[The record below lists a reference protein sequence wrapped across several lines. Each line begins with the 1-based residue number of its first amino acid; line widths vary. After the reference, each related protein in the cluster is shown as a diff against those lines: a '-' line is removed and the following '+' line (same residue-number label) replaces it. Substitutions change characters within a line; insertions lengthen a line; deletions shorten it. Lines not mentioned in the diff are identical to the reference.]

1 MLAQILTVGL
11 CCSLF
16 NLFSH
21 QRFSLTGLNPNSPI
35 AKLFLIHLRLCTQ
48 TSLRSAL
55 IPIPLFLHK
64 LIFFRAAKR
73 TSDHSL
79 PLAPRLLHSLLFPLV
94 PLFLPLYVKR
104 TRSELISQESLFV
117 FVNWLPWSTFCS
129 VCILSIPRHRFS
141 SENWPRQSGTLSC
154 SWWMVMWWSYGRKV
168 DNQES
173 LSELLD
179 SQSIKVALSAGR
191 NISFSVK
198 EITYVLQ
205 L

>member
-1 MLAQILTVGL
+1 MLCVCTDSKCL

-21 QRFSLTGLNPNSPI
+21 QRCSLTRVNPNSPI
-35 AKLFLIHLRLCTQ
+35 SKIFLVHLCLCTQ

-64 LIFFRAAKR
+64 LIFFRTAKR
-73 TSDHSL
+73 TSDHRL
-79 PLAPRLLHSLLFPLV
+79 PLAPHLLHSVLFPLV
-94 PLFLPLYVKR
+94 TLFLPLYVKR

-117 FVNWLPWSTFCS
+117 FVNWLPWSILCS
-129 VCILSIPRHRFS
+129 VCILSIPRRRFS
-141 SENWPRQSGTLSC
+141 SENWPRHSGILSC
-154 SWWMVMWWSYGRKV
+154 SWWMVMWWSYGWKV

-179 SQSIKVALSAGR
+179 TQSIKKSCSQQDVIFHL
-191 NISFSVK
+191 
-198 EITYVLQ
+198 VLRK
-205 L
+205 